1 MLRSFT
7 TNATQN
13 LCLGLR
19 LCRCAAASKFAE
31 TRRCELVPNAH
42 SPTATVPR
50 TMSSRSIPAGNECP
64 YARWFSFPTS
74 PASANLMPSVACST
88 EQVQA
93 AMTD

>member
-42 SPTATVPR
+42 SPTATVPADDVEPFHPCGKR
-50 TMSSRSIPAGNECP
+50 MPLCAVVF
-64 YARWFSFPTS
+64 FSTS